1 MPDTDEDLMYPGQK
15 ELLDAFEQGKVTY
28 SNMEP
33 AAEAAFLDSVAQA
46 VAETPE
52 NPDDMLAGTSL
63 RLTVGTLN
71 RVKALAERKGVKP
84 SALMRGWIEAQL
96 SIAEDDHP
104 ISLAEAMTALAT
116 LRPAA

>member
-1 MPDTDEDLMYPGQK
+1 MPEIDEDLLYPGEH
-15 ELLDAFEQGKVTY
+15 ELMDAFHNGQVTY

-33 AAEAAFLDSVAQA
+33 AEEAAFLDSVAQA
-46 VAETPE
+46 AAQTPE
-52 NPDDMLAGTSL
+52 NVDDMLAGTSL

-96 SIAEDDHP
+96 SIAENDHP